1 MKTAKQHMMEEL
13 LQFGI
18 VFQLPRVE
26 LAYLEAIQAELRAR
40 RWMLSDF
47 KKALVFLKSDPAYA
61 DAARF
66 GKWPTIND
74 FLRARKEIGSKAFYV
89 ALSNYLAG
97 DYWEKETIAR
107 IATPEQKN
115 ALTLAGGLQNLYARA
130 TGDTPTPIYKLID
143 LVAQNESEAPA
154 QVIDTTRQISAP
166 SSIGQILLG
175 NNYDK
180 TTND

>member
-1 MKTAKQHMMEEL
+1 MKTAKQYMMEEL

-40 RWMLSDF
+40 NWMLSDF
-47 KKALVFLKSDPAYA
+47 KRTLAFLKTDAMYA

-66 GKWPTIND
+66 GKYPTIND
-74 FLRARKEIGSKAFYV
+74 FLRAKKELGSKDFYL

-97 DYWEKETIAR
+97 DYWEKENIDR

-115 ALTLAGGLQNLYARA
+115 AITLAGGLQNLYARA

-143 LVAQNESEAPA
+143 MVSQNESESPA
-154 QVIDTTRQISAP
+154 QIIDTSRQITGPASLK
-166 SSIGQILLG
+166 QILG
-175 NNYDK
+175 K
-180 TTND
+180 TDEN